1 MVLIFG
7 VLILVN
13 DNQHKFDI
21 RTLGHLVIDIIYNNT
36 LKGTWNNQPNT

>member
-1 MVLIFG
+1 MKRKVLIFG

-21 RTLGHLVIDIIYNNT
+21 LTFGHLVIDIIYTT
-36 LKGTWNNQPNT
+36 L